1 MKKTESIRYLRYPA
15 AAGKGDETTMMNFRD
30 KKTQR
35 IISIIII
42 AFLVICMVGGLMTGL
57 LGYL

>member
-1 MKKTESIRYLRYPA
+1 
-15 AAGKGDETTMMNFRD
+15 MMNFRD

-42 AFLVICMVGGLMTGL
+42 VFLVICMVGGLMTGL